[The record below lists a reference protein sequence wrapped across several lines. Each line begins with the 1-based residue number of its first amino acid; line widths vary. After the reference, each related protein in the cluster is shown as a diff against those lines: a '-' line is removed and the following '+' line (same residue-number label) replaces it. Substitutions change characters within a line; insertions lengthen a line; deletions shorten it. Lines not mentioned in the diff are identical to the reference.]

1 MQGSLGS
8 TRRLASD
15 RVTGAQLGV
24 GVPVEAHNKKVERS
38 RLALRRPY
46 MTSSPRDN
54 LLIFVKGR
62 LRVTVYGL
70 ARGEC

>member
-8 TRRLASD
+8 TRRLARD
-15 RVTGAQLGV
+15 RVTGALLGV

-54 LLIFVKGR
+54 LIFVKGR

-70 ARGEC
+70 ARGEG